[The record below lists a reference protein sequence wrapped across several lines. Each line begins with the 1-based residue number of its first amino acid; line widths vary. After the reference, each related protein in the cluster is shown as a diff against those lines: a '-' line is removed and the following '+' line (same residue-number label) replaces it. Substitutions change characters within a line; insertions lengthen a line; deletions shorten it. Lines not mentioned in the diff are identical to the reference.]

1 MRAPIKA
8 AYNSFELRKE
18 ERKCSKFF
26 KRCTRSL
33 CSTAANIKRRI
44 VPLDFQSRPEHG
56 KWQAG
61 MNHRHRDCDSDSDFN
76 DPAGWNKAAIARF
89 KAIAGL
95 GSAGGVRF
103 IRPGAGSGAD
113 KPAAVQSVSNPST
126 RHIGPKTPVKRY
138 LALGNPQ
145 SGASVRDRSDTFQT
159 G

>member
-76 DPAGWNKAAIARF
+76 DPAGWNKAAYFDDPIDS
-89 KAIAGL
+89 IEPL
-95 GSAGGVRF
+95 PD
-103 IRPGAGSGAD
+103 I
-113 KPAAVQSVSNPST
+113 SNPYREAAIYHLQLMYAVDQFLETAPDAQVAVVAVAVVLGWPSARGFT
-126 RHIGPKTPVKRY
+126 
-138 LALGNPQ
+138 LGNITTN
-145 SGASVRDRSDTFQT
+145 SGV
-159 G
+159 GH